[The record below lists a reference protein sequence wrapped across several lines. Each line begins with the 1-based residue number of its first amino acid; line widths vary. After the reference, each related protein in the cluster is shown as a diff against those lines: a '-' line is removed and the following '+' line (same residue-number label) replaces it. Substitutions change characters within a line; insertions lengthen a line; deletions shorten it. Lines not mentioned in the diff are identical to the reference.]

1 MKLKNILLAILFFV
15 GIIFS
20 QKLISQNDAH
30 ASKIIQG
37 PTQRTCG
44 TGIPSQQWESL
55 FQQQIAA
62 FLAANP
68 DITNGKLG
76 GNNNQAVYTIPVII
90 HVIHGGQA
98 VGTFPNLAQGQC
110 NSQIQVLN
118 DDFAG
123 VGQNVG
129 NYPASAF
136 TTWATNTIVS
146 AASKDGFG
154 RIKIA
159 NTGITFCLAL
169 KDTLGNTL
177 VEPGIHRVDYNTIAA
192 PLGPFPSKNP
202 ANAAYN
208 TIASFQNFING
219 YIKPNTIWNVTKY
232 MNLWVTDEQ
241 ASVGLL
247 GYATF
252 PPLSGLV
259 GIPGG
264 IGTATTDGFWA
275 WSAAFGSKTIFPGG
289 TYTAGYDLGRTCTH
303 EIGHWVGLRHIWGD
317 GFCATD
323 YCNDTPPASAANF
336 NNCPVA
342 YPLKSGSCAGP
353 PSNAPNGEMFMNF
366 MDYTYDCA
374 MYMFTEDQRT
384 RIQTAM
390 LNSPYRKLLG
400 THGLCSVPPPVAN
413 FSINPNPVCAGQTAT
428 ITDMSTGSPG
438 AWSYTM
444 TGGAPATS
452 TLQSPTVVYAAAGVY
467 TITLIAINGGGPSL
481 PISKTITVNAIPVL
495 TVTASPTLTCVG
507 ANATITSSGATTYT
521 CINTGGTGPSIV
533 VTPTAAITIYTITGA
548 NGTCASSKTVSIVA
562 SPSPT
567 VNAVANPT
575 VICSGGS
582 STLTASGAITYT
594 WNTGA
599 TTTVIVVSPTV
610 TTTYT
615 VTGSNA
621 GGCTN
626 SKTVSVVVNANP
638 TVNIVATPTAI
649 CSGSSATLTAS
660 GATTY
665 TWNTGATTAAIV
677 VSPTITA
684 NYTVTG
690 ANGACTGTKTISVI
704 VNAAPVLTVIA
715 TPTSICSGSSATI
728 TSSGATTYTLNTGA
742 TGANIVVSPTI
753 TTTYTVTG
761 DNGSC
766 TSTKTIAVVVIGAPS
781 LTITPASATICVG
794 SSVTFTGSG
803 ATTYTWST
811 GPTTATAI
819 VSPTVTTTYT
829 LTGSNGGACI
839 STKTVAVTVNSNPT
853 VNIVATPTAICAG
866 SSSTL
871 TASGAATYT
880 WNTGALTA
888 AIVVSPTITTN
899 YTVTGANGACTGTKT
914 ISLIVNSSPTINIS
928 PASATVCAGSSVTFT
943 GSGALTYT
951 WNTGATTANLTVTP
965 IATTPYTLTGTNA
978 AGCTAS
984 KTTTVTVNPLPTV
997 TITANPISIC
1007 PGSSSTLTAV
1017 ASGPGP
1023 WTYTWSTGA
1032 TTNVITTTVATV
1044 YSATVTNANGCKGS
1058 VSYTLGTSPSLS
1070 LTAISN
1076 PAALCNGNTATI
1088 TVSGATSYTWN
1099 TGAIT
1104 STIVVTPTITTTYS
1118 VVGTSGAC
1126 SGTTT
1131 VILTVNANP
1140 TVTATS
1146 SPTSICA
1153 GASSTLSAIGA
1164 ITYTWNTGATTANIT
1179 VSPII
1184 NTTYTVTGSNAAG
1197 CTNSKTISVI
1207 VNPNPTVSAVTN
1219 NSLLCTGQT
1228 ATLTGSGA
1236 TTYTW
1241 NTGATTAVIA
1251 VSPTITT
1258 TYTLTGTTAG
1268 CSNLTTVTQ
1277 SVSTCAGVQAL
1288 GVQSSE
1294 FGVYPNPNN
1303 GEFIISVNKITDN
1316 TFVEVYNGLGQLVN
1330 RNALKDLTNKVNLT
1344 KEADGIYHVRI
1355 IQDGKSVYG
1364 AKVLKN

>member
-1 MKLKNILLAILFFV
+1 MKLKNILFAILFLM
-15 GIIFS
+15 GIISS
-20 QKLISQNDAH
+20 QKLISQNDAN
-30 ASKIIQG
+30 ADKTIPG

-44 TGIPSQQWESL
+44 TGIPSQQWENL

-98 VGTFPNLAQGQC
+98 IGTFPNLAQGQC

-123 VGQNVG
+123 VGLNVG
-129 NYPASAF
+129 NYPATAF
-136 TTWATNTIVS
+136 TAWATNTIVN

-169 KDTLGNTL
+169 TDTLGNVL
-177 VEPGIHRVDYNTIAA
+177 AEPGIHRVNYNTIPA

-208 TIASFQNFING
+208 TPASFQNFING
-219 YIKPNTIWNVTKY
+219 YIKPNTIWNVVKY

-264 IGTATTDGFWA
+264 VGTATTDGFWA
-275 WSAAFGSKTIFPGG
+275 WAAAFGSKTIFPGG
-289 TYTAGYDLGRTCTH
+289 SYTPGYDLGRTCTH

-317 GFCATD
+317 GTCATD
-323 YCNDTPPASAANF
+323 YCNDSPPASAPNF
-336 NNCPVA
+336 NNCPVT

-374 MYMFTEDQRT
+374 MFMFTEDQRT

-413 FSINPNPVCAGQTAT
+413 FSINPNPICAGQTAT

-495 TVTASPTLTCVG
+495 TVTASPTLTCAG
-507 ANATITSSGATTYT
+507 ANATITSGGATTYT

-533 VTPTAAITIYTITGA
+533 VTPTGAITIYTITGA
-548 NGTCASSKTVSIVA
+548 NGTCVSNKTVAIGA

-567 VNAVANPT
+567 INVVANPT
-575 VICSGGS
+575 VICSGAT
-582 STLTASGAITYT
+582 STLTANGALTYT

-599 TTTVIVVSPTV
+599 NTPVIVVSPTI

-626 SKTVSVVVNANP
+626 SKTVSVGVN
-638 TVNIVATPTAI
+638 T
-649 CSGSSATLTAS
+649 
-660 GATTY
+660 
-665 TWNTGATTAAIV
+665 
-677 VSPTITA
+677 
-684 NYTVTG
+684 
-690 ANGACTGTKTISVI
+690 
-704 VNAAPVLTVIA
+704 
-715 TPTSICSGSSATI
+715 
-728 TSSGATTYTLNTGA
+728 
-742 TGANIVVSPTI
+742 
-753 TTTYTVTG
+753 
-761 DNGSC
+761 
-766 TSTKTIAVVVIGAPS
+766 
-781 LTITPASATICVG
+781 
-794 SSVTFTGSG
+794 
-803 ATTYTWST
+803 
-811 GPTTATAI
+811 
-819 VSPTVTTTYT
+819 
-829 LTGSNGGACI
+829 
-839 STKTVAVTVNSNPT
+839 NPT

-871 TASGAATYT
+871 TASGAPTYT
-880 WNTGALTA
+880 WNTGATTA
-888 AIVVSPTITTN
+888 AIVVTPTINTT
-899 YTVTGANGACTGTKT
+899 YTVTGSNGACTGTKT
-914 ISLIVNSSPTINIS
+914 ISLIVNASPTININPPTS
-928 PASATVCAGSSVTFT
+928 TICAGNSTTLF

-965 IATTPYTLTGTNA
+965 VATTPYTLTGTNA
-978 AGCTAS
+978 GGCTAS

-997 TITANPISIC
+997 TISANPVSIC

-1032 TTNVITTTVATV
+1032 TTNIITTTVATV

-1070 LTAISN
+1070 LNATSN
-1076 PAALCNGNTATI
+1076 PVALCNGNTATI
-1088 TVSGATSYTWN
+1088 TVIGASSYTWN
-1099 TGAIT
+1099 TGATT
-1104 STIVVTPTITTTYS
+1104 STIAVTPTITTTYS

-1164 ITYTWNTGATTANIT
+1164 TTYTWNTGATTANIT

-1184 NTTYTVTGSNAAG
+1184 NTTYSVTGSNAAG
-1197 CTNSKTISVI
+1197 CTNSKTVSVNVNAVPSVTATASPVAICSGQSSTLTASGAVTYTWNTGATTANITVSPISNTTYTVTGSNAAGCTNTKTVSVTFNATPVVTVNANPTTICAGQSSTLTASGATTYTWNTGATTANITVSPIANITYTVI
-1207 VNPNPTVSAVTN
+1207 GANGGCTNTKTVSVTVNSNPTVNAVTN

-1251 VSPTITT
+1251 VNPTITT

-1268 CSNLTTVTQ
+1268 CSNVTTVTQ
-1277 SVSTCAGVQAL
+1277 SVSICAGVQTF

-1303 GEFIISVNKITDN
+1303 GEFIISLNKITDN

-1330 RNALKDLTNKVNLT
+1330 RNVLKDLNNKVNLT